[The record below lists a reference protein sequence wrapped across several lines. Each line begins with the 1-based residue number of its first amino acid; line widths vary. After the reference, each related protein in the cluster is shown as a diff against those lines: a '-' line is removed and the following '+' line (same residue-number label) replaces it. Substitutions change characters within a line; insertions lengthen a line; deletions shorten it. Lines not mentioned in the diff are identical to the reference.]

1 MVACGCLVVG
11 SRAYRIWSKIDTQ
24 RIAGMEWPGRA
35 DQHLREIEDAPV
47 VVLVGVGQCRAR
59 YLAAEPQMV
68 LLARGCLR

>member
-1 MVACGCLVVG
+1 
-11 SRAYRIWSKIDTQ
+11 
-24 RIAGMEWPGRA
+24 MEWPGRA

-68 LLARGCLR
+68 VLARGCLR